1 VISRFISRHERF
13 SKLSMGRSAIFLFF
27 LAPVL
32 VTGSLSGC
40 LTRVPNPPL
49 PYVKPANTV
58 PDVDQGRV
66 RIFARM
72 EEMEAE
78 LRRLRGMIER
88 MQAQPGEEKAI
99 VDLQKRVAFIERQ
112 LGIAQRS
119 PLVAPDEKR
128 SPGSPDAEGRA
139 PNSQPAPD
147 SGLIRLQS
155 PQKVEIQNAPIPPDE
170 RTFREAYLL
179 VRENK
184 PKDAVPLFEA
194 FLKKYP
200 KSRLVPEAL
209 YWHGEALFALG
220 RYDEAVLQF
229 DRVIKEHPG
238 SKKEL
243 SALLKQGEAFAKM
256 GDKQSARI
264 IFEKLIKEDPH
275 SAQARVA
282 NVKLKQLSAQ

>member
-1 VISRFISRHERF
+1 MISRFISRHERF

-32 VTGSLSGC
+32 VAGSLSGC

-88 MQAQPGEEKAI
+88 MQTQPGEEKAI
-99 VDLQKRVAFIERQ
+99 VDLQRRVAFIERQ
-112 LGIAQRS
+112 LGIAPRS

-128 SPGSPDAEGRA
+128 APGSPEAEGRA

-282 NVKLKQLSAQ
+282 NVKLKQLSAE